1 MCSRF
6 SSVTWG
12 FFLHI
17 WWWPLHFIFMLEPF
31 RSTWMFIMSCFTVL
45 VHCLCHDAALHLI
58 NMYRPS
64 CTKLS
69 YPESSGWWFDILQ
82 GFRCSM
88 RSKAG
93 FQINGYRTR
102 TFKIKA
108 KAESGDGYTR
118 LAPLRF
124 ESPSG
129 QLLVQILQSH
139 PHLLPA
145 TVDQQLE
152 NLQSEKDSQKEEA
165 SKLPQDLLYKYAPP
179 WICLNCQVLNYH
191 ICCSVCHVLC

>member
-1 MCSRF
+1 
-6 SSVTWG
+6 
-12 FFLHI
+12 
-17 WWWPLHFIFMLEPF
+17 
-31 RSTWMFIMSCFTVL
+31 
-45 VHCLCHDAALHLI
+45 
-58 NMYRPS
+58 
-64 CTKLS
+64 
-69 YPESSGWWFDILQ
+69 
-82 GFRCSM
+82 M
-88 RSKAG
+88 RSKVG
-93 FQINGYRTR
+93 FQINSYRTR

-152 NLQSEKDSQKEEA
+152 NLQSEKDAQKEEA
-165 SKLPQDLLYKYAPP
+165 SKVPQDLLYQY
-179 WICLNCQVLNYH
+179 V
-191 ICCSVCHVLC
+191 S